1 MKNAFIWS
9 FLGQYVTIMMRA
21 ASVIVV
27 ARVLSPNE
35 IGIYAIAA
43 SVIAL
48 THGIRNMGINQFLIR
63 ENDLTKQDYQAVLF
77 ISWSLCFTLF
87 AVINIFA
94 VSIAEFYENS
104 SIENILRVLTVSIL
118 ILPLGLIS
126 ESMIVKEM
134 RFKVLALI
142 NGVNS
147 VLNLTITVV
156 LALNDFGAISLA
168 IATLVG
174 QISMVILFKYY
185 ANTDIPAM
193 PKLKNVRVIAPKVL
207 KVGSSQ
213 LINLIG
219 QQGQPLYIG
228 KSIGA
233 EAVALYDK
241 GFALINLMN
250 ELIFSAIQKV
260 MLPIFSLHTKE
271 GTNPRDSYLQVTS
284 VILSIAWPALVFFY
298 LYAEQIIV
306 FLYGEQWRAASVLV
320 PYFTVIASI
329 NNITRFHN
337 ELMIGLKRDKEV
349 FYSNLIYIGL
359 NLSAIVYFSQFGLE
373 KVVWSLQF
381 VSIVRLIINT
391 YNITYKADIAILET
405 LKVLRNNLLLA
416 VFVSSP
422 LVITFM
428 MGSNPI
434 KVLGV
439 FISAIFWLLMAYI
452 FKHPIMKL
460 VTK

>member
-1 MKNAFIWS
+1 MKKAFIWS
-9 FLGQYVTIMMRA
+9 FLGQYITIMMRA

-35 IGIYAIAA
+35 IGVYAIAA
-43 SVIAL
+43 SIIAL

-63 ENDLTKQDYQAVLF
+63 ENELTKEDYQAVLF
-77 ISWSLCFTLF
+77 ISWSLCITLF
-87 AVINIFA
+87 IVINTFA
-94 VSIAEFYENS
+94 VSIAEFYDNAS
-104 SIENILRVLTVSIL
+104 LENILRVLTVSIL

-156 LALNDFGAISLA
+156 LALNDFGALSLA

-185 ANTDIPAM
+185 SNANIPVV
-193 PKLKNVRVIAPKVL
+193 PKPHNVRTIAPKIF
-207 KVGSSQ
+207 KVGGSQ

-228 KSIGA
+228 KSINA

-271 GTNPRDSYLQVTS
+271 GTNHGQSYLQVTN

-298 LYAEQIIV
+298 LYAEEIIV

-320 PYFTVIASI
+320 PYFTVIACI

-349 FYSNLIYIGL
+349 FYSNLIYVGL
-359 NLSAIVYFSQFGLE
+359 NLAAIVYFSRYGLE
-373 KVVWSLQF
+373 KAVWSLQF
-381 VSIVRLIINT
+381 VAIVRLIINS
-391 YNITYKADIAILET
+391 YNISYKAKIAKIEIV
-405 LKVLRNNLLLA
+405 KVIRNNILLTI
-416 VFVSSP
+416 FVSSP
-422 LVITFM
+422 LLITFVID
-428 MGSNPI
+428 NNLI
-434 KVLGV
+434 KFLGV
-439 FISAIFWLLMAYI
+439 FISAVFWLLMAFI
-452 FKHPIMKL
+452 CKHPIIKL
-460 VTK
+460 VSK